1 MTGNPALFGCVITG
15 VPAVVAEGRRFAR
28 LMKNPR

>member
-15 VPAVVAEGRRFAR
+15 GPAAVAEGRRFAR
-28 LMKNPR
+28 SMRNPQ